1 MGSYFTTQEIKMK
14 LFIAALAT
22 VNASVVCPTGWT
34 AGTDATTA
42 DDCSPDDVTVTCNSD
57 SMSVKFPIDAVYYEG
72 SVELSSD
79 QLDAAMAD
87 VVDSSDSDCIDFAYD
102 KTAAYFTITHSLTG
116 CDTTAVHESGNLIFS
131 NTYTG
136 DETALTVDGIVTTK
150 VLSFTAECSYAD
162 SAIVAVDGVSVSMG
176 TNIAEEVTG
185 TGEYTFTMTTVDKDD
200 VTIDSSNA
208 AEIGEAI
215 TLKVSPN
222 ASLPSNVEF
231 QLIDCTAVSE
241 FDTDN
246 VTPVSGANTYNIL
259 ENGSCVSDLL
269 DAQFVTGRSATEV
282 GLSFNSFTFEAADD
296 SLGLVCNVKLCLTT
310 DDACNNEAQMM
321 TADNLTNFSCNT
333 KYTRS
338 DWWNGIQ

>member
-1 MGSYFTTQEIKMK
+1 MGSYFTTQEFKMK

-79 QLDAAMAD
+79 QLDA
-87 VVDSSDSDCIDFAYD
+87 
-102 KTAAYFTITHSLTG
+102 
-116 CDTTAVHESGNLIFS
+116 
-131 NTYTG
+131 
-136 DETALTVDGIVTTK
+136 
-150 VLSFTAECSYAD
+150 
-162 SAIVAVDGVSVSMG
+162 
-176 TNIAEEVTG
+176 EEATG

-246 VTPVSGANTYNIL
+246 VTPVSGANPYNIL

-269 DAQFVTGRSATEV
+269 DAQFVTGRSDTEV